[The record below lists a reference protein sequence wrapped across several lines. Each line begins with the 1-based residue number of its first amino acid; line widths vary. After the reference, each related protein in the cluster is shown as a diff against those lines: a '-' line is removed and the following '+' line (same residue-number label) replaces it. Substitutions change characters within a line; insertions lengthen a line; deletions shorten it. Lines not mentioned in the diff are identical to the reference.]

1 MAPSWRSAAPVTVR
15 PIVLVRGAVGDSDTF
30 ALTEGPLAERD
41 TVWVYSRRG
50 RGGSGDGP
58 DYTYHREVED
68 VLAVLTAAGDRA
80 HLSATP
86 VARSTH
92 CWPPRRHRRCGHSC
106 STSCRSSTTS
116 TSASST
122 ASLRCHGGQCP
133 TGRPRGST
141 PSPTDR
147 LTLECPV
154 AVTLGRYLLHG
165 VAEQAWPQRG
175 ALLKLVG
182 EAIGGAGH
190 LAAGR
195 SSRLARLRS
204 FTTEARCSGDSG
216 PVSNASWHEV
226 DAGTESSSVPRCQ
239 PPRNVGERAASTP
252 ACL

>member
-41 TVWVYSRRG
+41 TVWVYSRRC

-122 ASLRCHGGQCP
+122 ASLRCHGGQMP
-133 TGRPRGST
+133 HRP
-141 PSPTDR
+141 PSR
-147 LTLECPV
+147 FHTLADGPPDV
-154 AVTLGRYLLHG
+154 G
-165 VAEQAWPQRG
+165 VPSSGDPRPIPATRRRRTSMA
-175 ALLKLVG
+175 
-182 EAIGGAGH
+182 
-190 LAAGR
+190 AAGCVAQVSWRGDWRCR
-195 SSRLARLRS
+195 SS
-204 FTTEARCSGDSG
+204 CGG
-216 PVSNASWHEV
+216 
-226 DAGTESSSVPRCQ
+226 
-239 PPRNVGERAASTP
+239 
-252 ACL
+252 